1 MLPRDE
7 PFYFTLAHH
16 GIQDGDSNC
25 LIHAQMLL
33 EHLQHP
39 RSLKRPSSIQRIEE
53 KIIFEARQVERIL
66 KTFNSF

>member
-7 PFYFTLAHH
+7 VFHFMLAHR

-33 EHLQHP
+33 EYFQH
-39 RSLKRPSSIQRIEE
+39 RRGLKRPSSIQRNEE
-53 KIIFEARQVERIL
+53 KISFEARQVQRIL
-66 KTFNSF
+66 KQ